1 MKTSFAGS
9 VLMLLTGSVMMV
21 ACGDKEGGAAKI
33 QVVMVDAP
41 AEYDAVLI
49 DVQEVQ
55 VNTSSDE
62 ANGWESLEEAE
73 PGIYNL
79 LELTNGEE
87 AFLGEIEL
95 PAGRLGQVRLIL
107 GDQNELVI
115 GEDTLGLTVPSGSQ
129 SGLKVNINTDIA
141 EGVVYKLVLDFDAG
155 RSVVKSGNSGGY
167 NLKPVIRAQ
176 MEAQTGAIEG
186 AVSPAG
192 ADVIVYAIQ
201 GEDSVSSY
209 PDEGGAF
216 LIRALAEGT
225 YDVVA
230 VPASDSFTKATIEA
244 LEVTIGQVT
253 VADTLHID

>member
-1 MKTSFAGS
+1 
-9 VLMLLTGSVMMV
+9 MLVTGCVMMV

-62 ANGWESLEEAE
+62 ENGWESLEEAE

-95 PAGRLGQVRLIL
+95 PEGRLGQVRLIL

-115 GEDTLGLTVPSGSQ
+115 GEDTLELTVPSGSQ
-129 SGLKVNINTDIA
+129 SGLKVNINADIV
-141 EGVVYKLVLDFDAG
+141 EGVAYKLILDFDAG
-155 RSVVKSGNSGGY
+155 RSVVKRGNSGAY

-176 MEAQTGAIEG
+176 MDAQTGAIEG

-209 PDEGGAF
+209 PDEAGAY
-216 LIRALAEGT
+216 LIRALTEGT
-225 YDVVA
+225 YNVVA
-230 VPASDSFTKATIEA
+230 VPASESFTKATIEA
-244 LEVTIGQVT
+244 LEVKIGEVT
-253 VADTLHID
+253 VADTLRID

>member
-1 MKTSFAGS
+1 MKTSFLGS
-9 VLMLLTGSVMMV
+9 KLLLALACVAMV
-21 ACGDKEGGAAKI
+21 ACGDKEGGSAKV

-41 AEYDAVLI
+41 ADYDAVLI
-49 DVQEVQ
+49 DVQDVQ
-55 VNTSSDE
+55 VNTSNDE
-62 ANGWESLEEAE
+62 ENGWESLEEAE

-95 PAGRLGQVRLIL
+95 PEGKLGQVRLIL

-115 GEDTLGLTVPSGSQ
+115 GEDTLELTVPSGSQ
-129 SGLKVNINTDIA
+129 SGLKVNINTDIV
-141 EGVVYKLVLDFDAG
+141 EGVTYKLVLDFDAG
-155 RSVVKSGNSGGY
+155 RSVVKRGNSEAY

-192 ADVIVYAIQ
+192 ADVIIYAIQ

-209 PDEGGAF
+209 PDEAGAY

-230 VPASDSFTKATIEA
+230 VPASDTLTTATIEA
-244 LEVTIGQVT
+244 VEVTVGQVT
-253 VADTLHID
+253 EADTLHLN

>member
-1 MKTSFAGS
+1 
-9 VLMLLTGSVMMV
+9 MLVAGSVMMV

-62 ANGWESLEEAE
+62 ENGWESLEEAE

-95 PAGRLGQVRLIL
+95 PEGRLGQVRLIL

-115 GEDTLGLTVPSGSQ
+115 GEDTLELTVPSGSQ
-129 SGLKVNINTDIA
+129 SGLKVNINADIV
-141 EGVVYKLVLDFDAG
+141 EGVAYKLILDFDAG
-155 RSVVKSGNSGGY
+155 RSVVKRGNSGAY

-176 MEAQTGAIEG
+176 MDAQTGAIEG

-209 PDEGGAF
+209 PDEAGAY
-216 LIRALAEGT
+216 LIRALTEGT
-225 YDVVA
+225 YNVVA
-230 VPASDSFTKATIEA
+230 VPASESFTKATIEA
-244 LEVTIGQVT
+244 LEVKIGEVT
-253 VADTLHID
+253 VADTLRID

>member
-1 MKTSFAGS
+1 
-9 VLMLLTGSVMMV
+9 MLATGCVMMV

-62 ANGWESLEEAE
+62 ENGWESLEEAE

-115 GEDTLGLTVPSGSQ
+115 GEDTLQLTVPSGSQ
-129 SGLKVNINTDIA
+129 SGLKVNINTDIV
-141 EGVVYKLVLDFDAG
+141 EGVAYKLVLDFDAG
-155 RSVVKSGNSGGY
+155 RSVVKRGNSGAY
-167 NLKPVIRAQ
+167 NLKPVIRAH
-176 MEAQTGAIEG
+176 MDAQTGAIEG

-209 PDEGGAF
+209 PDEAGAY
-216 LIRALAEGT
+216 LIRALTEGT

-230 VPASDSFTKATIEA
+230 VPASDSFTKATIEG
-244 LEVTIGQVT
+244 LEVTIGEVT
-253 VADTLHID
+253 VADTLRID

>member
-1 MKTSFAGS
+1 
-9 VLMLLTGSVMMV
+9 MLVTGCVMMV

-62 ANGWESLEEAE
+62 ENGWESLEEAE

-95 PAGRLGQVRLIL
+95 PEGRLGQVRLIL

-115 GEDTLGLTVPSGSQ
+115 GEDTLQLTVPSGSQ
-129 SGLKVNINTDIA
+129 SGLKVNINADIV
-141 EGVVYKLVLDFDAG
+141 EGVAYKLILDFDAG
-155 RSVVKSGNSGGY
+155 RSVVKRGNSGAY

-176 MEAQTGAIEG
+176 MDAQTGAIEG

-209 PDEGGAF
+209 PDEAGAY
-216 LIRALAEGT
+216 LIRALTEGT

-244 LEVTIGQVT
+244 LEVKIGEVT
-253 VADTLHID
+253 VADTLRID